1 MTGSGS
7 ISVVGS
13 EFNVFLFAHVGE
25 DRNHTPLSVLSALAR
40 LNLDPWQEAAELA
53 QLPRESATQRLA
65 SSLAAQADGPPPHL
79 EHGIIAA
86 RLIALLPRH
95 SDSETLARGTV
106 VDASNVRKFRAGM
119 CMYAIFFIVMM
130 TAQWIAPSLQ
140 APTQTDNTEAS
151 ASSSVLPQLQSPN
164 SGQ

>member
-1 MTGSGS
+1 MTSSGS

-13 EFNVFLFAHVGE
+13 EFNVFLFARLGE
-25 DRNHTPLSVLSALAR
+25 DRNETPLSVLSALSR

-65 SSLAAQADGPPPHL
+65 SSIAALADGPPSDL

-86 RLIALLPRH
+86 RLIALLPH
-95 SDSETLARGTV
+95 QGNSETPARETV
-106 VDASNVRKFRAGM
+106 VDASDVRKFRAGM
-119 CMYAIFFIVMM
+119 GMYAILIIVMM
-130 TAQWIAPSLQ
+130 AAQWFAASPQ
-140 APTQTDNTEAS
+140 APTQTENTEAS
-151 ASSSVLPQLQSPN
+151 ASGAVLPPLPSPN